1 MEKTYVFTAEPTYEE
16 YLMLEKQLVEDFL
29 NEAGEFK
36 LIQRNGTEGT
46 VLDIECHGLF
56 EAIYCK
62 VAFAD
67 CTKQYQLK
75 TALTSKFLHFNNETL
90 LDIYNTYLN
99 AHKELTAQ
107 WNVRAEQ
114 LRVEAKE
121 AAKKAEAE
129 QKAEAAYQAKKLKAE
144 TEFEA
149 MTKEAKTFENP
160 DEEFYY
166 SLGWLA
172 KHIGTLTAK
181 LPDYLGSAFER
192 HFGSETPKI
201 LIDSR
206 AKTSGGYA
214 KQWSWEFKC
223 TMKKLKE
230 TVIPTCIQNVTTD
243 FSKGIHNT
251 AFLWDLVENY
261 GFQFGKSQDVSK
273 IAEQIPSQYL
283 TAFNSGLTA

>member
-1 MEKTYVFTAEPTYEE
+1 MKKTYVFTAEPTHEE
-16 YLMLEKQLVEDFL
+16 YLMLEKQLIEDFL

-46 VLDIECHGLF
+46 VLDIECRDLF
-56 EAIYCK
+56 KDIFCK

-67 CTKQYQLK
+67 CIKHYQLE
-75 TALTSKFLHFNNETL
+75 TAITSKFLHFDNEVL
-90 LDIYNTYLN
+90 LDIYSAYLN
-99 AHKELTAQ
+99 VHKELTTQ
-107 WNVRAEQ
+107 WTVRAEQ
-114 LRVEAKE
+114 LRVEAAE

-160 DEEFYY
+160 NEEFYY

-223 TMKKLKE
+223 TIKKLKE
-230 TVIPTCIQNVTTD
+230 TIIPTCIQNVTTD

-261 GFQFGKSQDVSK
+261 GFQFGKSQDISK

-283 TAFNSGLTA
+283 VAFNSGLTA